1 MVGQN
6 IINLHICKTSAIS
19 ILLSSGNY
27 LLPDKRAGAESDQQR
42 LPCQRGEQENCKHP
56 SFQAAKAEGDL
67 EHRNDSKDAKG
78 EGKRFGGEEK
88 KVSET
93 RV

>member
-1 MVGQN
+1 M
-6 IINLHICKTSAIS
+6 S

-56 SFQAAKAEGDL
+56 SFQTAKAEGDL

-78 EGKRFGGEEK
+78 EGKRFRGEEQ
-88 KVSET
+88 KVSEKLVW
-93 RV
+93 RRN

>member
-1 MVGQN
+1 M
-6 IINLHICKTSAIS
+6 S

-27 LLPDKRAGAESDQQR
+27 LLPDKRAGTESDQQC

-56 SFQAAKAEGDL
+56 SFQTAKAEGDL
-67 EHRNDSKDAKG
+67 EHRNGSEDTKG
-78 EGKRFGGEEK
+78 EGERFGGEEK